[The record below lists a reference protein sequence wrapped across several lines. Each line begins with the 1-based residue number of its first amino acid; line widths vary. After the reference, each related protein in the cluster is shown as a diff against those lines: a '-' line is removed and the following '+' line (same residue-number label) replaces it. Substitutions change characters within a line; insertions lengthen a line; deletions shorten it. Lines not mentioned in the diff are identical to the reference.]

1 MSLPTPR
8 DFGLPDRF
16 SSWWGSQEE
25 AFERAITTDKRVI
38 AMVAPTGFGKTPV
51 GETLSMFW
59 GARVAYLVVSRALQS
74 QILGDFTHRFDVR
87 GKQNYPCRTLLEAEV
102 DPATA
107 TCDQAEGLCEGCQ
120 YKDRGCAYFDAV
132 HAATLHDY
140 PLTNYSMW
148 FAMARFKEGLGKF
161 AGLVCDE
168 AHQIPQALCSALR
181 IELGQ
186 RTTEQFTRRPL
197 PGMQSLDLW
206 REWSCNHLYVLR
218 PRLDSMQQAARGQG
232 RQSWELKEL
241 KGLVGALEDLARASG
256 DWVEDRSAWAAK
268 ERIGFE
274 PLSPA
279 PYAERLLFQGIKHVL
294 LMSATL
300 RPKHLELLGLS
311 MADVEFAEFPS
322 NFPVVRRPV
331 THVKTVQHKAS
342 MSVEAKVEAVRR
354 VDQIIAGRLDRKWLI
369 DTVSFDRSAFI
380 REHSQY
386 GYFMVANT
394 PSKDGLSAADAME
407 RFKAADPP
415 QGLIGPS
422 FRTGY
427 DLPGQLCEFAILFKV
442 PFMDGRNPLTAARRA
457 ADPLWEKLAVMVEI
471 VQFFG
476 RGMRSAAD
484 QCEGFIVDDQFSW
497 FFRDCAQLGF
507 VPQWFISAV
516 RLNQAIP
523 RPLAKL
529 EGGQIDGY
537 QKEDEAGTVSR
548 SDQALQGCVGCREDS
563 NGSSR

>member
-1 MSLPTPR
+1 VSLPTPR

-16 SSWWGSQEE
+16 ANWWGHQEE
-25 AFERAITTDKRVI
+25 AFERAITSDKRVV
-38 AMVAPTGFGKTPV
+38 ALGAPTGFGKSPV
-51 GETLSMFW
+51 GETVSMFW
-59 GARVAYLVVSRALQS
+59 GARVVYLVMDRALQT
-74 QILGDFTHRFDVR
+74 QVTDPLRGFTHRFDVR
-87 GKQNYPCRTLLEAEV
+87 GKQNYDCRVLLDAGV
-102 DPATA
+102 DQDNGGAK
-107 TCDQAEGLCEGCQ
+107 CDKAEGLCETCQ
-120 YKDRGCAYFDAV
+120 FKDRGCHYYDAV
-132 HAATLHDY
+132 TAAIKHDY

-148 FAMARFKEGLGKF
+148 FAMARYKEGLGKF

-186 RTTEQFTRRPL
+186 RTVEQFTRRPL

-206 REWSCNHLYVLR
+206 REWAKQHVHVLG

-232 RQSWELKEL
+232 KQSWELKEL

-256 DWVEDRSAWAAK
+256 DWVEDRSAWVAK
-268 ERIGFE
+268 ERVGFE

-279 PYAERLLFQGIKHVL
+279 PYAERLLFQGIKHIL

-300 RPKHLELLGLS
+300 RPKHLELLGLD

-322 NFPVVRRPV
+322 SFPVARRPV
-331 THVKTVQHKAS
+331 VHVKTVQHKATMTS
-342 MSVEAKVEAVRR
+342 EAKVEAVRR

-386 GYFMVANT
+386 SYYMIANT
-394 PSKDGLSAADAME
+394 PGRDGLSAADAME
-407 RFKAADPP
+407 RFKLASPP
-415 QGLIGPS
+415 KGLIGPS

-476 RGMRSAAD
+476 RGMRSARD
-484 QCEGFIVDDQFSW
+484 QCEGLIVDDMFAW
-497 FFRDCAQLGF
+497 LFRDCVQLGF
-507 VPQWFISAV
+507 VPQWFIPAV

-529 EGGQIDGY
+529 GGGQ
-537 QKEDEAGTVSR
+537 T
-548 SDQALQGCVGCREDS
+548 
-563 NGSSR
+563 